1 MNKYK
6 VGQGV
11 YIKANK
17 YGHGYTI
24 GSKVI
29 IRSLA
34 GPESYVGPGGWYFN
48 DDEIRSLTLPINI
61 KIL

>member
-6 VGQGV
+6 AGQTV
-11 YIKANK
+11 IIIDNK
-17 YGHGYTI
+17 CGHGYTI

-29 IRSLA
+29 IRSLV
-34 GPESYVGPGGWYFN
+34 GPESCMGPGGWYFN

-61 KIL
+61 KVL